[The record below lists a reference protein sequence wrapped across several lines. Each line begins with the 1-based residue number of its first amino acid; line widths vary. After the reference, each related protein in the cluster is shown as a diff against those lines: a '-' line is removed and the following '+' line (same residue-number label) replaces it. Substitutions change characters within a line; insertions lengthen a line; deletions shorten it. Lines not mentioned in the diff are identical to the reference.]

1 MKYQKE
7 KRGGRSAARRYYVYM
22 KHMHMETRQ
31 VRADVSRCNSP
42 LSPSEG
48 AVGFDFRY
56 PKGIA
61 GLACQDKKEKK
72 KKQRWEQRREGGRN
86 SETERERKQ
95 KGD

>member
-1 MKYQKE
+1 MRE
-7 KRGGRSAARRYYVYM
+7 EHCAALLCV
-22 KHMHMETRQ
+22 Q
-31 VRADVSRCNSP
+31 VTADVSRCNSL

-72 KKQRWEQRREGGRN
+72 KKTEMGTEKGGR
-86 SETERERKQ
+86 EKQ
-95 KGD
+95 

>member
-7 KRGGRSAARRYYVYM
+7 KGGEHCAALLCV
-22 KHMHMETRQ
+22 Q
-31 VRADVSRCNSP
+31 VTADVSRCNSH

-72 KKQRWEQRREGGRN
+72 KSRDGNREGREGETVRQRGRG
-86 SETERERKQ
+86 SKKET
-95 KGD
+95 D